1 MTNDETD
8 TETLGMSSDLDVAH
22 NQRMTATGN
31 RFRGYVVAVGA
42 SAGGLDALERF
53 FQGLPAS
60 TGAAYVVI
68 QHLSPDHKSMMANLL
83 SRHTAMP
90 VVTVEHDMK
99 IEADRVHLI
108 PPASMM
114 SVSGDVL
121 RLSPK
126 NPRGLTL
133 PVDHFFSSL
142 AKEYGNRGIGVILSG
157 TGSDGTRGSVV
168 INDAGG
174 FLLAQD
180 PESAKFDGM
189 PRSVIAT
196 GLVDAILPPE
206 ELGPRLLEHIH
217 QLPHVKIRMPVL
229 ATEIDQDNAHEE
241 VMHLLQ
247 HSGGINFRE
256 YKPATVMRR
265 MERRMQVRQTPDLLN
280 YVRLLSADRG
290 ELATLRRELLIP
302 VTSFFR
308 DPEAFEILAETA
320 VKNIVAERP
329 DNQPIRV
336 WAPGI
341 ATGEEAY
348 SLAILFAEAFDRARR
363 WPNFKLFATD
373 VESQNVEVGG
383 AGVFSEAIT
392 AEISPE
398 RLEKFF
404 LRRGNH
410 FVVKTEI
417 RQSIVFA
424 RHNLLEDPP
433 FTRMDLVS
441 CRNLLIYFRSEAQER
456 ALRRLQYAMAP
467 GGFMFLGPSETL
479 ANLQSDFTA
488 VSSKHKIYRILRHVA
503 LPLDTA
509 IASLSRSSVTGARPR
524 PGVRTQGVASDAAAI
539 DAAQNLLLRSYAPT
553 SLLLNQRHDLL
564 HVFGDVSHY
573 LRIGEGAV
581 TLDLA
586 KLLPSS
592 LVAIAKALL
601 YKAARDRAPLR
612 SDLLGLSLDEK
623 RTERLRLVAR
633 PLEPPHGEPH
643 LLLSFETE
651 PHLVVCAEGDGI
663 NGGLAAAPPS
673 PAQIETLSLD
683 RETAQRLETLE
694 RELAA
699 TRESLQATIEELETA
714 NEELQA
720 TNEELMASN
729 EELQSSNEELQS
741 VNEELYTVNA
751 ENQEKIEILN
761 RLNADLDG
769 MAKAASIAT
778 VFVDS
783 QLRLT
788 RFTPE
793 ATALFKIRDGD
804 LGRPIDDFTN
814 LLQYPEFL
822 PELHRTIASGEMLQ
836 HEIDAANGRHYL
848 ARVLP
853 YAVRSGEARGAV
865 ATFVDITTLR
875 DVERLQA
882 VLDSLPEHVA
892 VLDANGVITMV
903 NRSWEDFS
911 SENSYL
917 SLQNS
922 GLGTNYLDVCD
933 LRQIADE
940 ATLKEAMLG
949 IRRVLDGKA
958 SSFSIEYPRHTADEQ
973 RWYVMHVAPIEH
985 PSGGVIISHINISKW
1000 SSGKNHQPQDS

>member
-1 MTNDETD
+1 MSEITD
-8 TETLGMSSDLDVAH
+8 TERSSE
-22 NQRMTATGN
+22 QRSDERSN
-31 RFRGYVVAVGA
+31 PFDGYVVAIGA

-53 FQGLPAS
+53 FQGLPEK
-60 TGAAYVVI
+60 TGAAFVVI
-68 QHLSPDHKSMMANLL
+68 QHLSPDHKSMMASLL
-83 SRHTAMP
+83 ARHTPMP
-90 VVTVEHDMK
+90 VVTVAHDMH

-108 PPASMM
+108 PPASLMT
-114 SVSGDVL
+114 VSRDSL

-133 PVDHFFSSL
+133 PIDLFFCSL
-142 AKEYGNRGIGVILSG
+142 AKEFGNRAIGVILSG
-157 TGSDGTRGSVV
+157 TGSDGTRGAVA

-206 ELGPRLLEHIH
+206 DLGPRLVEHIH
-217 QLPHVKIRMPVL
+217 QLPQAKIHTPVL
-229 ATEIDQDNAHEE
+229 YHEIDKDSAHEE
-241 VMHLLQ
+241 IMHLLQ
-247 HSGGINFRE
+247 HSGGIDFRE

-265 MERRMQVRQTPDLLN
+265 MERRMQVRQTPDLLS
-280 YVRLLSADRG
+280 YARLLESDRG

-308 DPEAFEILAETA
+308 DPETFETLAETA
-320 VKNIVAERP
+320 IKTIVTERG

-348 SLAILFAEAFDRARR
+348 TLAILFAEAFERARR

-373 VESQNVEVGG
+373 VEPQNVETAG

-398 RLEKFF
+398 RLDQFF
-404 LRRGNH
+404 MRRGNH
-410 FVVKTEI
+410 FVVRPEI
-417 RQSIVFA
+417 RQSIIFA

-441 CRNLLIYFRSEAQER
+441 CRNLLIYFRPEAQER

-467 GGFMFLGPSETL
+467 GGFLLLGPSETI
-479 ANLQSDFTA
+479 ANLQTDFTA
-488 VSSKHKIYRILRHVA
+488 VSSKHKIYRILRHVS
-503 LPLDTA
+503 LPLDA
-509 IASLSRSSVTGARPR
+509 ANAPLSRHSVVGAKPR
-524 PGVRTQGVASDAAAI
+524 MLTQQQSPVSDAAVI
-539 DAAQNLLLRSYAPT
+539 DAAQALLLHTYAPT

-564 HVFGDVSHY
+564 HVFGDVGHY
-573 LRIGEGAV
+573 LRIGEGSV
-581 TLDLA
+581 SLDLG
-586 KLLPSS
+586 KLLPSA
-592 LVAIAKALL
+592 LVPIAKALL
-601 YKAARDRAPLR
+601 YKAARDRVPLR
-612 SDLLGLSLDEK
+612 SDLLGVTLSE
-623 RTERLRLVAR
+623 RGTERLRLVAR
-633 PLEPPHGEPH
+633 PVEPAHGELH
-643 LLLSFETE
+643 LLLSFEPEVMPEPDIEVGVETE
-651 PHLVVCAEGDGI
+651 VEGEAR
-663 NGGLAAAPPS
+663 AAALALEGKKS
-673 PAQIETLSLD
+673 RTDIEVISLD
-683 RETAQRLETLE
+683 RETAQRLENLE

-778 VFVDS
+778 IFVDS

-793 ATALFKIRDGD
+793 ATSLFKIRDAD
-804 LGRPIDDFTN
+804 LGRPIDDFSN
-814 LLQYPEFL
+814 MLQYPEFM
-822 PELHRTIASGEMLQ
+822 PELRRTIDAGEMLQ
-836 HEIDAANGRHYL
+836 HEIHAANGRNYL

-853 YAVRSGEARGAV
+853 YFMRSGESRGAV

-892 VLDANGVITMV
+892 VLDRRGVITMV
-903 NRSWEDFS
+903 NSSWRRFAAENGDPELKRS
-911 SENSYL
+911 
-917 SLQNS
+917 
-922 GLGTNYLDVCD
+922 GIGVNYLDVCD
-933 LRQIADE
+933 QEEDSEASEGIAKILSGESD
-940 ATLKEAMLG
+940 
-949 IRRVLDGKA
+949 
-958 SSFSIEYPRHTADEQ
+958 SFALEYPCHSPDEE
-973 RWYVMHVAPIEH
+973 RWFVMHVAPIDH
-985 PSGGVIISHINISKW
+985 PNGGVVVSHIEVTKWSGGVNEES
-1000 SSGKNHQPQDS
+1000 

>member
-1 MTNDETD
+1 MPTLSGVADEK
-8 TETLGMSSDLDVAH
+8 ENKA
-22 NQRMTATGN
+22 RPY
-31 RFRGYVVAVGA
+31 RFKNYVVAIGA

-53 FQGLPAS
+53 FRGLPEK

-83 SRHTAMP
+83 ARHTPMP
-90 VVTVEHDMK
+90 VVTVQHDMR
-99 IEADRVHLI
+99 IEANRVHLI

-114 SVSGDVL
+114 SASGDAL

-133 PVDHFFSSL
+133 PIDLFFSSL
-142 AKEYGNRGIGVILSG
+142 AKEFGNRAIGVILSG
-157 TGSDGTRGSVV
+157 TGSDGTRGAVA

-174 FLLAQD
+174 FLLAQE

-196 GLVDAILPPE
+196 GLVDAILAPE

-217 QLPHVKIRMPVL
+217 QVPQARIQVPTL
-229 ATEIDQDNAHEE
+229 AAEIDKDSAHEE

-247 HSGGINFRE
+247 HSGGIDFRE

-280 YVRLLSADRG
+280 YVRLLGGDRA

-308 DPEAFEILAETA
+308 DPEAFEVLTETA
-320 VKNIVAERP
+320 IKTIVTERA
-329 DNQPIRV
+329 DTQPIRV
-336 WAPGI
+336 WVPGV

-348 SLAILFAEAFDRARR
+348 SIAILFAEAFERARH

-373 VESQNVEVGG
+373 VEPQNVDSAG
-383 AGVFSEAIT
+383 AGVFSEAIS

-398 RLEKFF
+398 RLEQFF
-404 LRRGNH
+404 IKRGNH

-417 RQSIVFA
+417 RQGIVFA

-441 CRNLLIYFRSEAQER
+441 CRNLLIYFRPEAQER
-456 ALRRLQYAMAP
+456 ALRRLQYALAP
-467 GGFMFLGPSETL
+467 GGFLFLGPSETI
-479 ANLQSDFTA
+479 ANLQTDFSA

-503 LPLDTA
+503 LPLDAATA
-509 IASLSRSSVTGARPR
+509 PLAPHTVSGNRVR
-524 PGVRTQGVASDAAAI
+524 PGVHMQGVRSDAAAI
-539 DAAQNLLLRSYAPT
+539 DAAQNLLLQSYAPT
-553 SLLLNQRHDLL
+553 SLLLNQQHELL
-564 HVFGDVSHY
+564 HVFGDVNHY
-573 LRIGEGAV
+573 LRIGEGSAS
-581 TLDLA
+581 LELA
-586 KLLPSS
+586 KLLPNA
-592 LVAIAKALL
+592 LVAMAKALL
-601 YKAARDRAPLR
+601 YKTARDRLPLR
-612 SDLLGLSLDEK
+612 SDTIGLPLSDGM
-623 RTERLRLVAR
+623 TERLRLVAR
-633 PLEPPHGEPH
+633 PLELPQGEQH
-643 LLLSFETE
+643 LVLSFEAEAVMAPARSATE
-651 PHLVVCAEGDGI
+651 GAESLAREGSSA
-663 NGGLAAAPPS
+663 LAA
-673 PAQIETLSLD
+673 IETISLD
-683 RETAQRLETLE
+683 RETFQRIETLE

-793 ATALFKIRDGD
+793 ATALFKIREGD

-814 LLQYPEFL
+814 LLDYPEFV
-822 PELHRTIASGEMLQ
+822 PELRRTIASGEMLQ
-836 HEIDAANGRHYL
+836 HEIESTNGRHYL

-853 YAVRSGEARGAV
+853 YAVRSGESRGAV
-865 ATFVDITTLR
+865 ATFVDVTNLR
-875 DVERLQA
+875 DVEHHQA
-882 VLDSLPEHVA
+882 VLDSLPEPIA
-892 VLDANGVITMV
+892 VLDPRGIITMV
-903 NRSWEDFS
+903 NRAWRTRARAEGDP
-911 SENSYL
+911 ELIKTGIGVDYL
-917 SLQNS
+917 AA
-922 GLGTNYLDVCD
+922 C
-933 LRQIADE
+933 ADE
-940 ATLKEAMLG
+940 DSETQGPHKSAAAEG
-949 IRRVLDGKA
+949 IQQVLTRERDL
-958 SSFSIEYPRHTADEQ
+958 FSLEYPVEMADGRHTC
-973 RWYVMHVAPIEH
+973 VMQVAPIQH
-985 PSGGVIISHINISKW
+985 PHGGVIVSHRKISP
-1000 SSGKNHQPQDS
+1000 G